1 MSAKEKI
8 IQLFEI
14 KKELSVTEI
23 VNEISISKQMVHLV
37 LNALVEKNFIEKI
50 GRTPKTVYR
59 LNEQV
64 DKVNGVSVQF
74 GANLA
79 FTTTVISKV
88 QQNFLESNF
97 LLITELGKMLTGIN
111 AFQNWCQK
119 RNLPLEK
126 TIEEFITTK
135 DKYNNYLDKNGLISG
150 LDKLKNTKAYD
161 KIFLDELLYLDF
173 YAIERF
179 GKTRLGT
186 ILHYA
191 KQGQNKMLMKMLI
204 QEIKEKI
211 NIIILEYNID
221 AVAFVPPTIKRETQL
236 MKFLANGLKI
246 NLPVIEIQKIGGIIP
261 VPQKS
266 LNKIEERINNA
277 ENTFI
282 IKGNVSYKNL
292 LLIDDAVGSGS
303 TLNQISGKIK
313 RKELAKKIIGLA
325 IVGSYKGFDVIT
337 DV

>member
-1 MSAKEKI
+1 MLQGLEA
-8 IQLFEI
+8 FE
-14 KKELSVTEI
+14 
-23 VNEISISKQMVHLV
+23 
-37 LNALVEKNFIEKI
+37 
-50 GRTPKTVYR
+50 
-59 LNEQV
+59 
-64 DKVNGVSVQF
+64 
-74 GANLA
+74 
-79 FTTTVISKV
+79 
-88 QQNFLESNF
+88 
-97 LLITELGKMLTGIN
+97 
-111 AFQNWCQK
+111 NWCQK
-119 RNLPLEK
+119 RKLPLEK
-126 TIEEFITTK
+126 TIDEFILTK
-135 DKYNNYLDKNGLISG
+135 DKYNNYLDSNGLISG
-150 LDKLKNTKAYD
+150 LEKLKNTKGYN
-161 KIFLDELLYLDF
+161 KILLDELLYLDF

-191 KQGQNKMLMKMLI
+191 KQGQNKMLMKILI
-204 QEIKEKI
+204 QEIKQKI
-211 NIIILEYNID
+211 DVIISEYSID

-246 NLPVIEIQKIGGIIP
+246 NLPVIEIQKTGGIIP

-282 IKGNVSYKNL
+282 IKGNVSYNNL

-313 RKELAKKIIGLA
+313 RKELAKNIIGLA

>member
-1 MSAKEKI
+1 MNVKNEI
-8 IQLFEI
+8 IALFEQKI
-14 KKELSVTEI
+14 ELSVNTI
-23 VNEISISKQMVHLV
+23 VSELNISNQYVHRILKQ
-37 LNALVEKNFIEKI
+37 LVESNAIEKI
-50 GRTPKTVYR
+50 GLPPKTIYR
-59 LNEQV
+59 KKE
-64 DKVNGVSVQF
+64 VQNF
-74 GANLA
+74 NDFTKAN
-79 FTTTVISKV
+79 ISKDKELFLNN
-88 QQNFLESNF
+88 NFI
-97 LLITELGKMLTGIN
+97 LITEIGQLLEGVA
-111 AFQNWCQK
+111 AFENWCQK
-119 RNLPLEK
+119 RKLPLEK
-126 TIEEFITTK
+126 TIDEFILTK
-135 DKYNNYLDKNGLISG
+135 DKYNQYVDKNGLISG
-150 LDKLKNTKAYD
+150 LEKLKNTKGYD
-161 KIFLDELLYLDF
+161 IIFLDELLYLDF

-191 KQGQNKMLMKMLI
+191 KQGQNKMLMKILI
-204 QEIKEKI
+204 EEIKQKI
-211 NIIILEYNID
+211 DVIISEYNID
-221 AVAFVPPTIKRETQL
+221 AVAFVPATIKRETQL

-246 NLPVIEIQKIGGIIP
+246 NLPVIEIIKTGGIIP

-266 LNKIEERINNA
+266 LNKLEERINNA

-313 RKELAKKIIGLA
+313 RKELAKNIIGLA